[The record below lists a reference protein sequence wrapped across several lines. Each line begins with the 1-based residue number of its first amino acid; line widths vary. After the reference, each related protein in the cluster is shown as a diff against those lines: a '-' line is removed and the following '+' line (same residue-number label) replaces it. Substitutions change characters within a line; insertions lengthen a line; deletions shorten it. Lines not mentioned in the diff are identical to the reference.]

1 MIFTDDKILFIK
13 QKALSL
19 GFGDL
24 GIASAGFL
32 KKEHENLLLWLQNG
46 FGANMEYME
55 RDTDKRTD
63 PRILFEECRSV
74 IIVILN
80 YRQKNYKSY
89 ISEYGCG
96 EDYHVILK
104 NKLKILNDEIAGI
117 AGKDYKS
124 KTFTDSSPVMEKPW
138 AVNAGLGWQGRH
150 TIVINPEFGTKFYIG
165 GILTNVELKKEINIR
180 VEYGCTDCRLC
191 IDSCPTGALSFP
203 GILDAK
209 KCIAYQTIENKGDI
223 PAEVASEIKE
233 SIYGCDICQNVC
245 PWNTKNNNFS
255 SIIKTLA
262 HTVISPEEWLEM
274 SDENFN
280 TMCSN
285 TVISRR
291 GLNKIKNNALIVL
304 KNKK

>member
-1 MIFTDDKILFIK
+1 
-13 QKALSL
+13 
-19 GFGDL
+19 
-24 GIASAGFL
+24 
-32 KKEHENLLLWLQNG
+32 
-46 FGANMEYME
+46 
-55 RDTDKRTD
+55 
-63 PRILFEECRSV
+63 
-74 IIVILN
+74 
-80 YRQKNYKSY
+80 
-89 ISEYGCG
+89 
-96 EDYHVILK
+96 
-104 NKLKILNDEIAGI
+104 
-117 AGKDYKS
+117 
-124 KTFTDSSPVMEKPW
+124 MEKPW